1 MRYLLVL
8 IPILLAACQSGAPTT
23 NHAEKD
29 IEAQEQKRLEV
40 MAVHDAVMPEMGTI
54 NRIARQLKP
63 LLEKED
69 LPEDEREILL
79 EVLNQLRVAD
89 EGMMSWMAAFEN
101 NLDNLRDT
109 MNHEAVM
116 VYLRDAEAKIVE
128 VDARMRGSIE
138 EGKKMVEKY
147 QLDK

>member
-1 MRYLLVL
+1 MRLLLVL
-8 IPILLAACQSGAPTT
+8 IPILLAACQSAPTS

-29 IEAQEQKRLEV
+29 IEAQEQKRIEV
-40 MAVHDAVMPEMGTI
+40 VAVHDAVMPEMGMI
-54 NRIARQLKP
+54 NRLSRQLKP

-79 EVLNQLRVAD
+79 EVLNQLRQAD
-89 EGMMSWMAAFEN
+89 EGMMTWMAAFEN

-116 VYLRDAEAKIVE
+116 AYLRDAEAKIVE